1 MVCGQ
6 NANEPLRPRVMT
18 FYSVSQSAPLPHEVL
33 DLTQSEDSVI
43 AFEDARQWGFTD
55 EQLMAMYAPHVK

>member
-1 MVCGQ
+1 
-6 NANEPLRPRVMT
+6 
-18 FYSVSQSAPLPHEVL
+18 QSAPLPQEVL
-33 DLTQSEDSVI
+33 DLTHCEDSVI